1 MGFIKDTFT
10 TRGLKNVA
18 KYSIFNGQVQLF
30 DRDLFIDA
38 QQKHRFYLY
47 VDGIPSAYI
56 VNVNRPS
63 YSVEVQEHIL
73 LDYILKFPTRVKW
86 EPINFT
92 IREIFSKNVV
102 GSPGGNIMA
111 KLLAHSYIPPSD
123 ISSFGQGSTTLTAL
137 RAITSPLDTAR
148 DAAFGTKNLSKE
160 NLVKS
165 LGKIKIVSM
174 DGDGEVFESW
184 TLHNGMITS
193 VKFSELSYGSEDLTD
208 IAVGVNYDWATYE
221 FRGT

>member
-111 KLLAHSYIPPSD
+111 KLLAHSYIPPD
-123 ISSFGQGSTTLTAL
+123 
-137 RAITSPLDTAR
+137 R
-148 DAAFGTKNLSKE
+148 
-160 NLVKS
+160 KS
-165 LGKIKIVSM
+165 V
-174 DGDGEVFESW
+174 V
-184 TLHNGMITS
+184 
-193 VKFSELSYGSEDLTD
+193 
-208 IAVGVNYDWATYE
+208 
-221 FRGT
+221 